1 MENFF
6 LNGLI
11 LVLPILLI
19 RFLLLSLLNKDAVK
33 RAAFFPSTKGIEKSA
48 YMVNILTTLLLL
60 IVPFFLKISL
70 RGLSGFLGLGIL
82 TLGLVSYTISI
93 IQFARPNASGLT
105 TTGLY
110 SFSRNPMYVA
120 FFLYFLGC
128 CMLTNSLL
136 LLIVLTAF
144 QISVH
149 FLIISEERW
158 CKDQFGET
166 YADYMQKVN
175 RYI

>member
-11 LVLPILLI
+11 LVLPIILI
-19 RFLLLSLLNKDAVK
+19 RFFLLSLLNKDAVK
-33 RAAFFPSTKGIEKSA
+33 RAAFFPPTKGIEKVA
-48 YMVNILTTLLLL
+48 YLVNILSTLSLLV
-60 IVPFFLKISL
+60 VPFFLKINL
-70 RGLSGFLGLGIL
+70 HGLLGFLGIGIL
-82 TLGLVSYTISI
+82 TLGLIFYIIAI
-93 IQFARPNASGLT
+93 IQFARPDTIGLN

-110 SFSRNPMYVA
+110 SISRNPMYVA

-128 CMLTNSLL
+128 CMLTSSLL
-136 LLIVLTAF
+136 LLIILTVF

-166 YADYMQKVN
+166 YSAYMEKVN